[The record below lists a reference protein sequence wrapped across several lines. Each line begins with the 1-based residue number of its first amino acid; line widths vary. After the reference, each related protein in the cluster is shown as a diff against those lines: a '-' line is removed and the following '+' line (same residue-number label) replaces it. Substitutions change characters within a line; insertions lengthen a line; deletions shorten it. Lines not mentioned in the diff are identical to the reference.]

1 MGTYIVTQTSLLAKV
16 EGLRISFAVATMEE
30 LPKARRRKRMRELF
44 KMAAG
49 MGYDGLELHI
59 SDPRMADLSFL
70 KELAVSHGLEI
81 PAIGT
86 GHTYRIHGI
95 SLLSSP
101 SVRKRAVD
109 RLQEYIK
116 LARDLEAV
124 VIIGL
129 IRGRL
134 TDGRFTRYRAW
145 RTVRDCLL
153 RSASVAEQHGVTL
166 AVEPINRYETD
177 LINTVAEALKM
188 ASDVDSRSVKIML
201 DTFHM
206 NVEEASIT
214 DSLRRSAG
222 RLAHFHVADSN
233 RLAPGKGHID
243 FASIISELRGID
255 YKGCLSAE
263 ILPEPSV
270 RQAFLDTIQYLKPLL
285 ASRS

>member
-1 MGTYIVTQTSLLAKV
+1 
-16 EGLRISFAVATMEE
+16 LRISFAVATREE
-30 LPKARRRKRMRELF
+30 LPRARRRKRIRELF

-59 SDPRMADLSFL
+59 SDPRMADVSFFR
-70 KELAVSHGLEI
+70 ELALGHGLEI

-86 GHTYRIHGI
+86 GPTYTSHGI
-95 SLLSSP
+95 SFLSSP
-101 SVRKRAVD
+101 SVRKKAVD
-109 RLQEYIK
+109 RLQEYVK
-116 LARDLEAV
+116 LARDLEAD

-134 TDGRFTRYRAW
+134 LGGRFTRCRAW
-145 RTVRDCLL
+145 RTIQDCLL
-153 RSASVAEQHGVTL
+153 RSASVAEQHDVTL
-166 AVEPINRYETD
+166 AIEPINRYETD

-188 ASDVDSRSVKIML
+188 ASDVGSRSVKIMA

-206 NVEEASIT
+206 NIEETSIA

-270 RQAFLDTIQYLKPLL
+270 RQAFLDTMQYLRPLL
-285 ASRS
+285 TSRS

>member
-1 MGTYIVTQTSLLAKV
+1 
-16 EGLRISFAVATMEE
+16 LRISFAVATMEE
-30 LPKARRRKRMRELF
+30 LPKARRRKRIQELF
-44 KMAAG
+44 KMAAD

-70 KELAVSHGLEI
+70 KELALCHGLEI

-86 GHTYRIHGI
+86 GHAYTIHGI
-95 SLLSSP
+95 SFLSSP

-109 RLQEYIK
+109 RVQEYIK
-116 LARDLEAV
+116 LAGDLKAV

-134 TDGRFTRYRAW
+134 SGGRFARYGAW
-145 RTVRDCLL
+145 KTIQECLL
-153 RSASVAEQHGVTL
+153 RSAPVAEQHGVTL
-166 AVEPINRYETD
+166 AIEPINRYETD

-188 ASDVDSRSVKIML
+188 ASDVDSGSVNIMA

-206 NVEEASIT
+206 NIEDASIT

-243 FASIISELRGID
+243 FTSIISGLRGID
-255 YKGCLSAE
+255 YKGFLSAE

>member
-1 MGTYIVTQTSLLAKV
+1 
-16 EGLRISFAVATMEE
+16 LRISFAIATTEE
-30 LPKARRRKRMRELF
+30 LPEARRRKCIRELF

-59 SDPRMADLSFL
+59 SDPRMADASFL

-86 GHTYRIHGI
+86 GPTYTSHGI
-95 SLLSSP
+95 SLLSGP

-116 LARDLEAV
+116 LAGDLEAV
-124 VIIGL
+124 VIVGL

-134 TDGRFTRYRAW
+134 SGGRFTRYRAW
-145 RTVRDCLL
+145 KTIQDCLS
-153 RSASVAEQHGVTL
+153 RSARVAEQNGVTL
-166 AVEPINRYETD
+166 AIEPINRYETD

-188 ASDVDSRSVKIML
+188 ASDIDSESVKIMA

-206 NVEEASIT
+206 NIEEASIA
-214 DSLRRSAG
+214 DSLRQSGG

-243 FASIISELRGID
+243 FASIISELKGIG
-255 YKGCLSAE
+255 YAGYLSAE
-263 ILPEPSV
+263 ILPKPSV
-270 RQAFLDTIQYLKPLL
+270 EQAFLDTIQYLKPLMT
-285 ASRS
+285 SES